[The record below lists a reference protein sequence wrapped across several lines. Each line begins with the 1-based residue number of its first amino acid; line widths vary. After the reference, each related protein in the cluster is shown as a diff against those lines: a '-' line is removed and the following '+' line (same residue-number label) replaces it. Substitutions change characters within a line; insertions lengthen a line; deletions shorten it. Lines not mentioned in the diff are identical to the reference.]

1 MLPGEAN
8 VSWGKDMCS
17 GSAQQGTGSKATKAA
32 AAESVILQHSGPRA
46 KDQPALGGGRFQTT
60 NGPEK
65 NGSISGA
72 FGYGDSFSTAPND
85 VPLLSGA
92 KCNKLDK

>member
-46 KDQPALGGGRFQTT
+46 KDQPALGGVVSRPQT
-60 NGPEK
+60 GQRK
-65 NGSISGA
+65 MGA
-72 FGYGDSFSTAPND
+72 
-85 VPLLSGA
+85 
-92 KCNKLDK
+92 